1 MIKFETSI
9 EIQSPNLK
17 VKDIF
22 SYQDNIISVT
32 CVYQTL
38 LDYFILQLQVEE
50 TAIEE
55 AEQLVKRQN
64 ESNYASTLEQSN
76 RRKRKSTMLT
86 VGTVE
91 KVV

>member
-64 ESNYASTLEQSN
+64 E
-76 RRKRKSTMLT
+76 
-86 VGTVE
+86 
-91 KVV
+91 

>member
-32 CVYQTL
+32 CVYYTL

-86 VGTVE
+86 VATVE
-91 KVV
+91 KVG